1 MAGSCLKNV
10 IFVHKMDLD
19 ELNLTKIDM
28 CMVFDPR
35 NKYNEVIF
43 KKSQNWPLSVGVK
56 GQIWRNLHPK
66 SIF

>member
-43 KKSQNWPLSVGVK
+43 EKSQNWPLSVGVK
-56 GQIWRNLHPK
+56 GQIWQNLSQK
-66 SIF
+66 STF